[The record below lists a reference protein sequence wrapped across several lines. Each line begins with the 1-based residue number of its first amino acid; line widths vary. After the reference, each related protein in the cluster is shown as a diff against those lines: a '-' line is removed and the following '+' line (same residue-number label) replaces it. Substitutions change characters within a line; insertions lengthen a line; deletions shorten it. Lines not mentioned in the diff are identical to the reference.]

1 MVNILDV
8 DIYNL
13 QEEQLKELKRHTVEV
28 LHKIAVAVEKED
40 FKAIKDNMQF
50 SPAGDGYGDE
60 NHFIDF
66 SWSGPTMD
74 IGEIVEKMESRRAA
88 TWRILCKAIYWCG
101 CC

>member
-74 IGEIVEKMESRRAA
+74 IGEIVEKMESLRASINA
-88 TWRILCKAIYWCG
+88 KKED
-101 CC
+101 